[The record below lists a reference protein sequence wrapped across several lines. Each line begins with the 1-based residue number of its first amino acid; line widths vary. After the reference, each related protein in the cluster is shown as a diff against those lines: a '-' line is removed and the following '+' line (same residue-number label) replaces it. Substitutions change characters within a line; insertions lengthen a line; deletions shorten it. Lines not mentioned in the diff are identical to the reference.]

1 MDLKECRGCKST
13 ELVTFADL
21 GLSPISNDFLD
32 SKADSSKLFPLVLLV
47 CKSCAFLQLSEVHE
61 REIHFN
67 RIYPYFSRN
76 SKTWVQH
83 CALNTK
89 ELIERFELNQN
100 DLIIEVA
107 SNDGTYIENFLNLG
121 FNVLGIE
128 PSANV
133 AEASI
138 KREIPTRIDF
148 FSHEMAVNL
157 KDEGYRPKVILGNN
171 VLAHVPDIVDFL
183 SGISHLLSSESIAVI
198 EFPHAT
204 QMIRNNQFDTI
215 YHEHYSYLNLSA
227 LLPIF
232 NQVGL
237 EVFDVQEHDLHGGS
251 LRIFLQP
258 LSGIRKIR
266 TSVEKILVFEKQWN
280 PLLDDVKNGFQRRQM
295 EVVRTLREKLIFY
308 KREGL
313 RVVAFGAAAKGTT
326 LLNVAGIDANLIEFV
341 IDSSVAKQGK
351 WVPGTGIEI
360 RSPEV
365 LKENSAD
372 VILILAW
379 NFAREIIKQI
389 QSELPV
395 PKVYLIPIP
404 MVLEILQN

>member
-1 MDLKECRGCKST
+1 MDLKECRGCNST
-13 ELVTFADL
+13 ELATFVDL

-32 SKADSSKLFPLVLLV
+32 SKEDSSKLFPLVLMV
-47 CKSCAFLQLSEVHE
+47 CKNCAFLQLSEVHE

-76 SKTWVQH
+76 SKTWVNH
-83 CALNTK
+83 CAINAK
-89 ELIERFELNQN
+89 ELIERFELKQN

-107 SNDGTYIENFLNLG
+107 SNDGTYIENFLTLG

-128 PSANV
+128 PSESV
-133 AEASI
+133 ADASI
-138 KREIPTRIDF
+138 KRKIPTRVDF
-148 FSHEMAVNL
+148 FSHELAVSL
-157 KDEGYRPKVILGNN
+157 KAEGYRPKVILGNN

-183 SGISHLLSSESIAVI
+183 SGISHLLTSESIAVI

-227 LLPIF
+227 LIPILKK
-232 NQVGL
+232 VGL
-237 EVFDVQEHDLHGGS
+237 EVFDVEEHDLHGGS
-251 LRIFLQP
+251 LRIFLQQ
-258 LSGIRKIR
+258 LAGIRKIG
-266 TSVEKILVFEKQWN
+266 TSVEKILVFEKQWS
-280 PLLDDVKNGFQRRQM
+280 PLLDDVKIEFQRRQM
-295 EVVRTLREKLIFY
+295 DVVLKLKEKLIFY
-308 KREGL
+308 KQEGL

-326 LLNVAGIDANLIEFV
+326 LLNVAKIDENLIEFV

-360 RSPEV
+360 RSPDA

-379 NFAREIIKQI
+379 NFAKEIIKQI
-389 QSELPV
+389 QSELPP
-395 PKVYLIPIP
+395 PKIYLIPIP
-404 MVLEILQN
+404 IVLEIFQS

>member
-1 MDLKECRGCKST
+1 MELKECRGCQST
-13 ELVTFADL
+13 ELVTFVDL
-21 GLSPISNDFLD
+21 GLSPISNNFLN
-32 SKADSSKLFPLVLLV
+32 SKEDCSQSFPLVLMV
-47 CKSCAFLQLSEVHE
+47 CKTCEFLQLSEVHE

-76 SKTWVQH
+76 SKTWVNH
-83 CALNTK
+83 CAVNTK

-133 AEASI
+133 ADASI
-138 KREIPTRIDF
+138 KRDIPTRIDF

-232 NQVGL
+232 KKVGL

-258 LSGIRKIR
+258 LAGIRE
-266 TSVEKILVFEKQWN
+266 TTNSVEKILFFEKQWS
-280 PLLDDVKNGFQRRQM
+280 PLLDDVKNGFQRKQM
-295 EVVRTLREKLIFY
+295 EIVRTLKEKLKLY
-308 KREGL
+308 KREEL

-341 IDSSVAKQGK
+341 VDSSVTKQGK

-360 RSPEV
+360 RSPEA

-379 NFAREIIKQI
+379 NFAKEIIEQI
-389 QSELPV
+389 QSDLPV

-404 MVLEILQN
+404 KILEILPN